1 MIRWHFLGGAD
12 TVTGSKHLL
21 DVDGARTLVDFG
33 MFQGRRAESEALN
46 REMPVDPRSVDAVVL
61 SHAHVDHCGCLPLLV
76 KGGFAGP
83 MHMTRATAQLVEIM
97 LRDSARIQE
106 ADAAYLNQKTSR
118 QGLPPVEPLYTTE
131 DVEAVFPMIV
141 PHEYHERIDLPG
153 GVVATQ
159 VDAGHVLGSALTLL
173 EIPRAGREA
182 LRVALAFDL
191 GRRGLPLLNDPEPMG
206 QADVLVMETTYGNRL
221 HTPASDARNELGTA
235 ISAALARGGK
245 VIIPTFALERTQ
257 ELVYHLTKLRES
269 GEIPPVP
276 VYIDSP
282 MSVAITRVFERNVR
296 ILDGE
301 AKELHAE
308 TGRVV
313 TPSFVRM
320 IESVEDSK
328 AITSSTEPSIT
339 LSASGMC
346 ENGRIRHHLKHGIEN
361 PANLVL
367 IVGFQA
373 VNTLG
378 RKLQNGE
385 KRVRIFGDEFKVAAE
400 IRTLGAFSA
409 HADKI
414 ELYRY
419 AREVRPKTAYLVHGE
434 EKSRKAFAQL
444 LSTQM
449 QLSVRCPVRGET
461 ADWTET

>member
-46 REMPVDPRSVDAVVL
+46 RAIPVDPRSIDAVVL
-61 SHAHVDHCGCLPLLV
+61 SHAHIDHCGCLPLLV
-76 KGGFAGP
+76 KGGFTGP
-83 MHMTRATAQLVEIM
+83 IHTTRATAELVEIM

-118 QGLPPVEPLYTTE
+118 QGLPPVDPLYTAKE
-131 DVEAVFPMIV
+131 AEAVLPLLV
-141 PHEYHERIDLPG
+141 PHDYHEEIALPG
-153 GVVATQ
+153 GVKALQ
-159 VDAGHVLGSALTLL
+159 FDAGHVLGSALTRL
-173 EIPRAGREA
+173 EIPRAGREP
-182 LRVALAFDL
+182 LVLALAFDL
-191 GRRGLPLLNDPEPMG
+191 GRRGVPLLNDPEPVG
-206 QADVLVMETTYGNRL
+206 PADVLVSETTYGNRL
-221 HTPASDARNELGTA
+221 HTPASEARQELGEA

-245 VIIPTFALERTQ
+245 VIIPSFALERTQ
-257 ELVYHLTKLRES
+257 ELVYHLSKLRET
-269 GEIPPVP
+269 GAIPPVP

-282 MSVAITRVFERNVR
+282 MSVAITRVFERNVGL
-296 ILDGE
+296 LDGE
-301 AKELHAE
+301 AKALHAE
-308 TGRVV
+308 KGQVV
-313 TPSFVRM
+313 TPPFIRM
-320 IESVEDSK
+320 IETIEDSK

-361 PANLVL
+361 PANMVL
-367 IVGFQA
+367 LVGFQA

-419 AREVRPKTAYLVHGE
+419 AREVRPKVAYLVHGE
-434 EKSRKAFAQL
+434 EKSRKAFSQL
-444 LSTQM
+444 LRTQ
-449 QLSVRCPVRGET
+449 LKVETHCPFRGET
-461 ADWTET
+461 ADLTDI

>member
-21 DVDGARTLVDFG
+21 ETDGARILFDFG

-46 REMPVDPRSVDAVVL
+46 REMPVDPRSVDALVL

-76 KGGFAGP
+76 RGGFSGP
-83 MHMTRATAQLVEIM
+83 MHMTRATAELVAIM

-118 QGLPPVEPLYTTE
+118 QGMPPVEPLYTAAE
-131 DVEAVFPMIV
+131 AEAVLPLLV
-141 PHEYHERIDLPG
+141 PHDYHEEIALPG
-153 GVVATQ
+153 GVRAVQ
-159 VDAGHVLGSALTLL
+159 VDAGHVLGSALTRLAV
-173 EIPRAGREA
+173 PRAGRED
-182 LRVALAFDL
+182 LKIALAFDL
-191 GRRGLPLLNDPEPMG
+191 GRRGVPLLNDPETLGP
-206 QADVLVMETTYGNRL
+206 ADALVVETTYGNRL
-221 HTPASDARNELGTA
+221 HTPASEARRELGEA
-235 ISAALARGGK
+235 ISAALGRGGK
-245 VIIPTFALERTQ
+245 VIIPSFALERTQ
-257 ELVYHLTKLRES
+257 ELVYHLTKLRAN

-282 MSVAITRVFERNVR
+282 MSVAITRVFERNVGL
-296 ILDGE
+296 LDSE
-301 AKELHAE
+301 AKALHAE

-313 TPSFVRM
+313 TPPFIRM
-320 IESVEDSK
+320 VESIEDSK

-361 PANLVL
+361 PANMVL
-367 IVGFQA
+367 LVGFQA

-414 ELYRY
+414 ELYRC
-419 AREVRPKTAYLVHGE
+419 AREVRPKVAYLVHGE

-444 LSTQM
+444 LRTQ
-449 QLSVRCPVRGET
+449 LNTDARCPRRGET
-461 ADWTET
+461 ADLGDL